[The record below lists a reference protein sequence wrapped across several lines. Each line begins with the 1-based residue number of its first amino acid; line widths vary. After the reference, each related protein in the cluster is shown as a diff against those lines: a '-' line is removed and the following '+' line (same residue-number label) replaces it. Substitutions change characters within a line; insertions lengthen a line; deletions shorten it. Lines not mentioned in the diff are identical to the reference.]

1 MKNQFTSMQASEG
14 FGQRSFADDVCCE
27 PGARVWMCVCVCA
40 CVCSV
45 QKAAQTVSSEPCT
58 AQTIKDATLSKAEI
72 NESRKEEDML
82 GSHAPSGKKKRHY
95 KAGKATSKKHCLHS
109 FLFFITYGTDFG

>member
-40 CVCSV
+40 CVCLV

-82 GSHAPSGKKKRHY
+82 GSHAPSGKKKDIIRQ
-95 KAGKATSKKHCLHS
+95 ARLHQRNTAS
-109 FLFFITYGTDFG
+109 TAFCSS